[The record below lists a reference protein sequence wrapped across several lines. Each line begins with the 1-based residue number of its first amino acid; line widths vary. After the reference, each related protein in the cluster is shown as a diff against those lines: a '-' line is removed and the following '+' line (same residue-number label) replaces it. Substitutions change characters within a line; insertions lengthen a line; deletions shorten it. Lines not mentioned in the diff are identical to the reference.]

1 MQNPD
6 QKEDDLSAVHVK
18 QGFTTSYVNLTS
30 SDEYGSAL
38 NKTTSLQPSKIW
50 NSFKDIL
57 VKKED
62 LNTLQESKDK
72 NKKQP
77 INIRDDFWLVTQK
90 TKPLCDKYFRDLAE
104 QTKDFRYLAK
114 KVPIFNRN
122 EEIIVKLV
130 EFEVPYSRGVWLI
143 KMHAAYK
150 SAMNE
155 VNKSKK
161 RTTMDPCSEWT
172 GTLISFAREQRTE
185 LLQIVNNSHGS
196 STGLASLAQ
205 EDVGPEKSLPFKH
218 LSYTWDLAANMYGQ
232 GLLDRQEWLQF
243 LVELV
248 EKTQDP
254 EELLFR
260 LLMPQLMRCC
270 SKFPKN
276 ELIVRKLSFHCARK
290 IITLVLETEAY
301 AANSDPSNPENKDK
315 VLMLP
320 GTTEPLPP
328 TFAGLLELHR
338 DRDYC
343 RVIIMTLSAVIMQVR
358 YISHL

>member
-150 SAMNE
+150 SGMNE

-172 GTLISFAREQRTE
+172 GTLLDRS
-185 LLQIVNNSHGS
+185 GS
-196 STGLASLAQ
+196 SSLWSWWRRRRT
-205 EDVGPEKSLPFKH
+205 PRS
-218 LSYTWDLAANMYGQ
+218 
-232 GLLDRQEWLQF
+232 
-243 LVELV
+243 
-248 EKTQDP
+248 
-254 EELLFR
+254 
-260 LLMPQLMRCC
+260 CC
-270 SKFPKN
+270 SG
-276 ELIVRKLSFHCARK
+276 C
-290 IITLVLETEAY
+290 
-301 AANSDPSNPENKDK
+301 
-315 VLMLP
+315 
-320 GTTEPLPP
+320 
-328 TFAGLLELHR
+328 
-338 DRDYC
+338 
-343 RVIIMTLSAVIMQVR
+343 
-358 YISHL
+358 

>member
-1 MQNPD
+1 MD
-6 QKEDDLSAVHVK
+6 RHSA
-18 QGFTTSYVNLTS
+18 G
-30 SDEYGSAL
+30 
-38 NKTTSLQPSKIW
+38 
-50 NSFKDIL
+50 
-57 VKKED
+57 
-62 LNTLQESKDK
+62 
-72 NKKQP
+72 
-77 INIRDDFWLVTQK
+77 
-90 TKPLCDKYFRDLAE
+90 
-104 QTKDFRYLAK
+104 
-114 KVPIFNRN
+114 
-122 EEIIVKLV
+122 
-130 EFEVPYSRGVWLI
+130 
-143 KMHAAYK
+143 
-150 SAMNE
+150 
-155 VNKSKK
+155 
-161 RTTMDPCSEWT
+161 
-172 GTLISFAREQRTE
+172 
-185 LLQIVNNSHGS
+185 
-196 STGLASLAQ
+196 
-205 EDVGPEKSLPFKH
+205 
-218 LSYTWDLAANMYGQ
+218 
-232 GLLDRQEWLQF
+232 QEWLQF

-260 LLMPQLMRCC
+260 LLMPQLMRYC

-358 YISHL
+358 YISHLEKIFRNISRQKKIFFVGLHGLPHGDGVALLV